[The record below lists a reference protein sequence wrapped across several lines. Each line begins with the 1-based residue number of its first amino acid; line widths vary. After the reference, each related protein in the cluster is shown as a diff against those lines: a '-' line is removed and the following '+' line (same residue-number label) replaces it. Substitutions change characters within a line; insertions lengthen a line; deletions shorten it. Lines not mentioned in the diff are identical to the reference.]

1 MLKSRSILVSVESPT
16 YQLQLLTNF
25 PSAARSVGMG
35 AHAPHLWLE
44 LHQDIPAT
52 RQIFFCSRETAAR
65 LIELKLMTTNV
76 SGIFQRDSALLWFL
90 RNELVNGALANDRV
104 RVRPEPHRESAFG
117 DVTKS
122 DAPAVEQVFAF
133 TRPIDSAGNSNLPEF
148 HAHAAFGVVHHEGNF
163 SHAHRRARI
172 GTQEDHLIRAATS
185 QSAWALLAQD
195 PSNGFSDV
203 TLAAAIWSCQD
214 RDIPVEEKCRLI
226 GEALESNYFQTA
238 KLH

>member
-1 MLKSRSILVSVESPT
+1 MLKRCSILVSVEAPT
-16 YQLQLLTNF
+16 YHLKLLTNF
-25 PSAARSVGMG
+25 ASAARSVCMRT
-35 AHAPHLWLE
+35 HATDLWLE
-44 LHQDIPAT
+44 LHQDVSAT
-52 RQIFFCSRETAAR
+52 SQILFGGREAAAR
-65 LIELKLMTTNV
+65 FIELKLMTANV
-76 SGIFQRDSALLWFL
+76 SGILQRDSALLRFL

-104 RVRPEPHRESAFG
+104 VVRPESHRENAIG

-122 DAPAVEQVFAF
+122 DTPAVEQIF
-133 TRPIDSAGNSNLPEF
+133 TFTGPINSPSNSNFPEI
-148 HAHAAFGVVHHEGNF
+148 HAHAAFGIVHHEGNF

-185 QSAWALLAQD
+185 QSAWALLAQY
-195 PSNGFSDV
+195 PPNGFSDV
-203 TLAAAIWSCQD
+203 TLAAAIWSCQN